1 MLERLFGKHSS
12 KARIAIGQASIIVSL
27 VLIAAILG
35 LLPNESNISRQA
47 RLTLAETIATN
58 ASLFITRADIK
69 RMHATLE
76 VTVKRN
82 PELLSAGVRRRDDA
96 LLADIAD
103 HSLTWVPRE
112 GEGSTDTDVVVP
124 VWEGEQQW
132 GQVELR
138 FSPIQASGIWGFIT
152 NPVSIFV
159 LFLSSSSFIIFF
171 WYLGKMLK
179 QLDPSQAIPDRVRSA
194 LDTMAE
200 SLIVMDVKQNIV
212 LANQAFAT
220 LVDRPAEKLVG
231 LKASSFPW
239 KDHEDDDSVEKYP
252 WKIAMDSGKPITNHI
267 VRLQLSDDIKKSF
280 MVNCSPVLLPG
291 GKVGGV
297 LVSLDDVTEL
307 EEKDIELRRSKDEAE
322 MANRAKSEFLANMSH
337 EIRTPMNA
345 ILGFT
350 ELLRR
355 DRGGLQPEQRKHLNT
370 ISSSGQHLLDLIN
383 DILDLSKVEAGHLDV
398 ETIDCK
404 PVQLIQQ
411 VMQTMKVKAD
421 EKGLEL
427 NFVADSDLPD
437 VISTDPGRVRQ
448 ILTNLIGN
456 SIKFTDKGAVTVRVC
471 VPDRSDPQLHID
483 VVDTGIGMTEQ
494 QVNSVFDPFVQA
506 DSSITRRFGGT
517 GLGLSIS
524 QKFAHALGGDILVK
538 STAGQGSTF
547 SLVLDVDDSA
557 ETSWLTAE
565 ELFFK
570 FEQDE
575 SPEKFSWRL
584 PKASIL
590 VVDDGNENRELVRLV
605 LEDLGLDVVTGVHGQ
620 DGLEKV
626 AASHFDII
634 LMDVQMPVMD
644 GYAAV
649 KAMREMGIKQ
659 PVVALTAHAM
669 KGIEMRCMEAGYSHY
684 MTKPIDIEALISLLA
699 ELLGGEKIIGV
710 HTEKHADVDS
720 VSKPALSHP
729 DKRASLEPLV
739 SGLAVNVKFSEIIER
754 FVSKLGLQIEA
765 MDAALETQ
773 RFADLADLAHWL
785 KGSAGSVGY
794 GMFTE
799 VAQELEEAAKASDAS
814 AVSENLAVV
823 KQYHQR
829 ACLGLETLNDPG
841 YKADVEKS
849 AEKFIATSPETNSGK
864 SAETKT
870 ENSRGI
876 PPILTTPAKIVLQS
890 TLSSSNAKYEA
901 IVQRFVER
909 LQEQIVEMQR
919 TILVADYPALADLGH
934 WLKGS
939 AGSLGFADLTEPALE
954 LETAAKRADKAAV
967 TASFEKVMALIFR
980 IKNIDAELLL
990 SKLQGLSGPS
1000 TALVEQPKIRSK
1012 LLVKNEKF
1020 RPIVE
1025 RFVTR
1030 LHEQVDAMSSA
1041 HENMEFEALAELA
1054 HWLKGA
1060 AGSVGLDEFTKPAD
1074 DLEQFSKVKNLKR
1087 CESVLH
1093 LIKTMVQQIEI

>member
-27 VLIAAILG
+27 VLIAALLG
-35 LLPNESNISRQA
+35 LLPNETNITRQA

-58 ASLFITRADIK
+58 ASLYITRSDIQ

-82 PELLSAGVRRRDDA
+82 PELLSAGVRRRDDK

-103 HSLTWVPRE
+103 HSLAWVPVE
-112 GEGSTDTDVVVP
+112 GVGSTDTDIVVP
-124 VWEGEQQW
+124 VWEGDQQW

-138 FSPIQASGIWGFIT
+138 FSPIEASGILGFIT
-152 NPVSIFV
+152 NPVSIFI
-159 LFLSSSSFIIFF
+159 LFLSTSSFIIFF

-220 LVDRPAEKLVG
+220 MVGQPAEKLVG
-231 LKASSFPW
+231 LKASSFAW
-239 KDHEDDDSVEKYP
+239 KNHEDDTSVEKYP

-267 VRLQLSDDIKKSF
+267 VRLQLSDDSKKSF

-355 DRGGLQPEQRKHLNT
+355 DRGGLQPDQRKHLNT

-411 VMQTMKVKAD
+411 VLQTMKVKAD
-421 EKGLEL
+421 EKGLTL
-427 NFVADSDLPD
+427 NFIADSALPD

-456 SIKFTDKGAVTVRVC
+456 SIKFTDSGAVTVRAG
-471 VPDRSDPQLHID
+471 VPDRSDPQLKID

-538 STAGQGSTF
+538 STDGQGSTF
-547 SLVLDVDDSA
+547 SLVLDIDDSA
-557 ETSWLTAE
+557 EISWLTAE

-584 PKASIL
+584 PNARIL

-605 LEDLGLDVVTGVHGQ
+605 LEDLGLEVVTAVHGQ
-620 DGLEKV
+620 DGVEKV
-626 AASHFDII
+626 GASSFDII

-644 GYAAV
+644 GYVAV
-649 KAMREMGIKQ
+649 KVMRNMGIKQ
-659 PVVALTAHAM
+659 PIVALTAHAM
-669 KGIEMRCMEAGYSHY
+669 KGIEIRCMDAGYSHY

-699 ELLGGEKIIGV
+699 ELLGGEKIIS
-710 HTEKHADVDS
+710 HQTDEQQDAIERD
-720 VSKPALSHP
+720 SKPRISPPVETDALES
-729 DKRASLEPLV
+729 LV
-739 SGLAVNVKFSEIIER
+739 SSLAGNVKFLGIVKR
-754 FVSKLGLQIEA
+754 FVSKLALQITE
-765 MDAALETQ
+765 METALETQ
-773 RFADLADLAHWL
+773 RFSDLADLAHWL

-794 GMFTE
+794 GIFTE
-799 VAQELEEAAKASDAS
+799 VAQELESAAKAEDAS
-814 AVSENLAVV
+814 GVTDNLVII
-823 KQYHQR
+823 KQYYHR
-829 ACLGLETLNDPG
+829 ACLGLEETDNPG
-841 YKADVEKS
+841 KADSKKS
-849 AEKFIATSPETNSGK
+849 AEKITEKKSRVQRVQKATSN
-864 SAETKT
+864 
-870 ENSRGI
+870 
-876 PPILTTPAKIVLQS
+876 IVLRS
-890 TLSSSNAKYEA
+890 ELSCNNNPKYEE
-901 IVQRFVER
+901 IVQRFVKR

-919 TILVADYPALADLGH
+919 SILVADYQALADLAH

-939 AGSLGFADLTEPALE
+939 AGSLGFPDLTEPALE
-954 LETAAKRADKAAV
+954 LETAAKRADQ
-967 TASFEKVMALIFR
+967 ASVIESFTKVNALVLR
-980 IKNIDAELLL
+980 IENIDADLLVA
-990 SKLQGLSGPS
+990 KLQGVIDTPDV
-1000 TALVEQPKIRSK
+1000 LVEQPKIRSK
-1012 LLVKNEKF
+1012 LLAKDEKF

-1025 RFVTR
+1025 RFVIG
-1030 LHEQVDAMSSA
+1030 LHEQVAAMKSA
-1041 HENMEFEALAELA
+1041 HEKMQFEELAELS

-1060 AGSVGLDEFTKPAD
+1060 AGSVGFDEFTKPAG
-1074 DLEQFSKVKNLKR
+1074 DLEQFSRDKNLKR

-1093 LIKTMVQQIEI
+1093 LINKMLQQIEI